1 MIGDTAAAFLLSPL
15 LLRPD
20 LREALFS
27 LDTVYSN
34 RMLLRNTDSL
44 SFSLQIL
51 KAHSRIITAATN
63 QEATTTVKRSQPEL
77 DQEYG
82 SSDDELFSSSI
93 TSVELLPLN
102 IRFASTL
109 ISNY

>member
-1 MIGDTAAAFLLSPL
+1 MIGDTAAAFLLPPL

-27 LDTVYSN
+27 LDTVCSN
-34 RMLLRNTDSL
+34 RLLLRNIDSL

-63 QEATTTVKRSQPEL
+63 QEATTTVKRSHPEF
-77 DQEYG
+77 DHEYG
-82 SSDDELFSSSI
+82 SDDDDDDELSLIS

-102 IRFASTL
+102 IGV
-109 ISNY
+109 NV

>member
-1 MIGDTAAAFLLSPL
+1 MIGDTAAAFLVPPL

-27 LDTVYSN
+27 LDTVCSN

-63 QEATTTVKRSQPEL
+63 QEATTTVKRSHPEL
-77 DQEYG
+77 DHEYG
-82 SSDDELFSSSI
+82 SDDDDDDDDESVA
-93 TSVELLPLN
+93 VELLPLN
-102 IRFASTL
+102 IGL
-109 ISNY
+109 NV